1 MEILRE
7 GAFESKAPSRTLP
20 KTCSGFFG
28 YFLNHLVRQCGNEI
42 EIDLRMISFRIPH
55 SEFRI
60 LLTFLPFPYIIWD
73 TGHDGK
79 MLFPGGQRERSHRLK
94 AARRQEKKDTPEPS
108 CESRRL
114 NRVIGLKSGAA

>member
-1 MEILRE
+1 MTKERFPQTPSKKVILDFTDVLRIGL
-7 GAFESKAPSRTLP
+7 GASAAITIA
-20 KTCSGFFG
+20 GI
-28 YFLNHLVRQCGNEI
+28 I
-42 EIDLRMISFRIPH
+42 EMRDSFYH
-55 SEFRI
+55 SDYQI
-60 LLTFLPFPYIIWD
+60 LLTFSSFPYIIQG